1 MGSELVAVVTETAL
15 GWAGVALSDRGIRQ
29 ATLFHRTRASAEGEM
44 AAFGDPARLIGDVD
58 DDGDVDVTD
67 ISAVANAWLDPALN
81 PVLDITI
88 SGYIDVI
95 DATATASRFGLVCS

>member
-1 MGSELVAVVTETAL
+1 MIADQRDGARL
-15 GWAGVALSDRGIRQ
+15 
-29 ATLFHRTRASAEGEM
+29 TRCDIGAFEF
-44 AAFGDPARLIGDVD
+44 AACLLIGDVD